1 MTLYKMIYLVLI
13 MRVKSIELEIDME
26 YIKVKTLYISGMGA
40 PNRAFKDE
48 SYTLLAHTPH
58 MFRDV
63 SVVDEKINEEFIKE
77 VIIHELLHL
86 RYPNHNKIFKVLLK
100 KYLKSGGSN

>member
-1 MTLYKMIYLVLI
+1 MISKEEFKREVI
-13 MRVKSIELEIDME
+13 RWADK
-26 YIKVKTLYISGMGA
+26 IKVEPKEIQIRKMKNKWASCSSKGRLTFST
-40 PNRAFKDE
+40 D
-48 SYTLLAHTPH
+48 LL
-58 MFRDV
+58 FQ
-63 SVVDEKINEEFIKE
+63 NEEFIKE